1 MKIVKIVCL
10 LIALFCSTFSFAQSD
25 DMGMYTS
32 VEVSKKII
40 PKLEASL
47 EEEFRLRENL
57 SEIDRFSTTLGLSYK
72 FNSYFKVGG
81 AYNLINYNHPKKDW
95 EIRQRYYFF
104 AQGSYGFNRF
114 IISLRERYQ
123 STYRQ
128 GVSETET
135 RSNPKKYL
143 RSRVELSYN
152 IINSKF
158 EPYTSCELYNTLN
171 DKTGNG
177 MDRISYIL
185 GTKYKFNKRNSLELY
200 YKYINFNEDEDENNR
215 HILGIGYS
223 HKF

>member
-1 MKIVKIVCL
+1 MKTVKIVCL
-10 LIALFCSTFSFAQSD
+10 HIALLCSTFSFAQSD

-32 VEVSKKII
+32 VEVSKRII
-40 PKLEASL
+40 SKLDVSL
-47 EEEFRLRENL
+47 EEEFRLRDNL

-72 FNSYFKVGG
+72 FNSYLKVGG
-81 AYNLINYNHPKKDW
+81 AYNLINYNHPKKNW
-95 EIRQRYYFF
+95 EIRHRYYFF
-104 AQGSYGFNRF
+104 AQGSYDFNRF
-114 IISLRERYQ
+114 TISLRERFQ

-128 GVSETET
+128 GVYETET
-135 RSNPKKYL
+135 RSNPKLYL

-152 IINSKF
+152 IRDSKF
-158 EPYTSCELYNTLN
+158 APYTYCEFYNSLN
-171 DKTGNG
+171 NKTGNG
-177 MDRISYIL
+177 MDKISYLL